1 MAVEG
6 SGGVGTEEDV
16 HSPSWRYVGADA
28 GAGAE
33 GCALVAAAEAEP
45 PPPPPPVGR
54 EGERGSREEVGI
66 EADKGP
72 S

>member
-45 PPPPPPVGR
+45 PPLLPP
-54 EGERGSREEVGI
+54 
-66 EADKGP
+66 
-72 S
+72 

>member
-1 MAVEG
+1 MPLAVEG

-33 GCALVAAAEAEP
+33 GCALVAAEAEP
-45 PPPPPPVGR
+45 PPLLPP
-54 EGERGSREEVGI
+54 
-66 EADKGP
+66 
-72 S
+72 

>member
-1 MAVEG
+1 MAVED

-33 GCALVAAAEAEP
+33 GCAFVAVEAEP
-45 PPPPPPVGR
+45 PPLLPP
-54 EGERGSREEVGI
+54 
-66 EADKGP
+66 
-72 S
+72 